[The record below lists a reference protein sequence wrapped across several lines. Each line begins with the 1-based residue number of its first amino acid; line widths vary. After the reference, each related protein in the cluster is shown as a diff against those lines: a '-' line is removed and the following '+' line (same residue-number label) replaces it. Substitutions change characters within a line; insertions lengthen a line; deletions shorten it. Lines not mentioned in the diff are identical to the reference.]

1 MIDIQA
7 GEDRRGIALP
17 EVGISGLRHYVLAG
31 DSGNQRHLVAT
42 LDLAVALQADRR
54 GTHMSRLVEIALEH
68 EDDLTLAKLPVV
80 AKRLLAH
87 LDADAGSLKVAFPLV
102 SQQASPV
109 TRRRATNVHDVVMTV
124 RQEGDEV
131 VLDLHVE
138 VVATSLCPCS
148 KAISDYGAHNQRSR
162 VGIGVT
168 VGGGDGLTRLPS
180 LDDLVRWAEGAC
192 SCPVFPLL
200 KRPDEQYVT
209 ERAYE
214 NPVFVEDIAR
224 TLAIQLQRLEGPGE
238 YRVHVLNEESIH
250 RHDAYARVDGTL
262 CLPDLAEDAEAG

>member
-1 MIDIQA
+1 VIDIQA
-7 GEDRRGIALP
+7 EEDGRGIVLP

-31 DSGNQRHLVAT
+31 DATNQRHLVAT
-42 LDLAVALQADRR
+42 LDLAVALPAERR

-102 SQQASPV
+102 SQQPSPV
-109 TRRRATNVHDVVMTV
+109 TRRRATNVHDVAMTV
-124 RQEGDEV
+124 RQEGDDIS
-131 VLDLHVE
+131 LDVQVE

-162 VGIGVT
+162 VRIGLT
-168 VGGGDGLTRLPS
+168 VSGGDGLARLPA
-180 LDDLVRWAEGAC
+180 LDGLVQWVEEAC
-192 SCPVFPLL
+192 SCPVYPLL

-209 ERAYE
+209 EKAYE

-224 TLAIQLQRLEGPGE
+224 TLAIRLQRLEGPGE
-238 YRVHVLNEESIH
+238 YQIHVVNEESIH
-250 RHDAYARVDGTL
+250 RHDAYARVGGAL
-262 CLPDLAEDAEAG
+262 CMPT

>member
-1 MIDIQA
+1 VIDIQA

-17 EVGISGLRHYVLAG
+17 EVGISGLRHYVLTG
-31 DSGNQRHLVAT
+31 DATNQRHVVAI
-42 LDLAVALQADRR
+42 LDLAVALPADRR

-68 EDDLTLAKLPVV
+68 EDDLTMGSLPVV

-124 RQEGDEV
+124 RQEGEDV
-131 VLDLHVE
+131 TLDVHVE

-148 KAISDYGAHNQRSR
+148 KAISEYGAHNQRSR
-162 VGIGVT
+162 VGVGVT
-168 VGGGDGLTRLPS
+168 VEGGDGVARLPS
-180 LDDLVRWAEGAC
+180 LDDLVHWAEEAC
-192 SCPVFPLL
+192 SCPVYPLL

-209 ERAYE
+209 ERAYD

-224 TLAIQLQRLEGPGE
+224 TLAIRCQALEGPGE
-238 YRVHVLNEESIH
+238 YRVDVLNEESIH
-250 RHDAYARVDGTL
+250 RHDAFARVSGTL
-262 CLPDLAEDAEAG
+262 RDALLAIVSP